1 VLAQGA
7 TGFTLGA
14 TVLAHVK
21 TDFIAGAIVLIQ
33 GATGFTV
40 GVTGFTLDAVVV
52 AHGALGLTLGA
63 TGFTLCATA
72 FVLATSVLMASIGFV
87 AGVTTFKDGT
97 ADVYCGAAVILGT
110 IAMKWPL
117 SQLPVNS
124 MRSGSLTAY
133 RSNSFN
139 DK

>member
-1 VLAQGA
+1 MLAQGA
-7 TGFTLGA
+7 AGFTLGA

-52 AHGALGLTLGA
+52 AHDAAVLAHGAAVVAHGATVLTLGA
-63 TGFTLCATA
+63 TGYAL
-72 FVLATSVLMASIGFV
+72 VTSVLKVSTGFV
-87 AGVTTFKDGT
+87 ARVIAFEDGT

-124 MRSGSLTAY
+124 MRSGSLTA
-133 RSNSFN
+133 
-139 DK
+139 